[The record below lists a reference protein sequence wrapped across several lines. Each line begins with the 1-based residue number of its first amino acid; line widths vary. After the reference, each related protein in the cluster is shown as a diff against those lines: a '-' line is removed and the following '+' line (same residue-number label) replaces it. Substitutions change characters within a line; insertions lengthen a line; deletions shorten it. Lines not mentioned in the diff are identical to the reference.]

1 MNKKM
6 IIILIATCIIS
17 YVLFTR
23 LNSVNQKQPL
33 SEADV
38 QAHIDKLYAGEVKSI
53 VMQEDIAV
61 VSFATQEGI
70 YQVNINL
77 ENSRP
82 SNLAIV
88 HQFVGQT
95 DDKEVAQENLA
106 EEESESKPSEQQAA
120 KPEQNNN
127 QNKNYL
133 ISEQQAIQIAL
144 KEQAGVVDNVDFKK
158 TDDGGI
164 YEIDI
169 EHGDYETTFIIH
181 AITGKIL
188 SVEFDD

>member
-6 IIILIATCIIS
+6 IVILIATCIIS

-106 EEESESKPSEQQAA
+106 EEESESKPSEQQVA

>member
-106 EEESESKPSEQQAA
+106 EEESASKPSEQQTA

>member
-1 MNKKM
+1 M

-106 EEESESKPSEQQAA
+106 EEESESKPSEQQVA